1 MGLVRFDEHEEN
13 VIAGQYSA
21 ARGPVLRSE
30 KIEVA
35 KIRFAKGEGAQWHAH
50 PEEQVIYVLRGRLEV
65 NLGEDPILEA
75 VYRRLGYV
83 GAAIE
88 VLNRVGLSD
97 AVLYRARPHEL
108 STGQR
113 ERFRLALLLAERPD
127 LLLIDEFAAH
137 LDVPTARRVALGLGK
152 LCREAGVTLVA
163 ATHRPEVVAA
173 LDPDLLVY
181 VGYGGLTTVPRRGP
195 RT

>member
-1 MGLVRFDEHEEN
+1 MPPGR
-13 VIAGQYSA
+13 
-21 ARGPVLRSE
+21 R
-30 KIEVA
+30 VA
-35 KIRFAKGEGAQWHAH
+35 LG
-50 PEEQVIYVLRGRLEV
+50 
-65 NLGEDPILEA
+65 LGEREGDLGEAPILEA
-75 VYRRLGYV
+75 VCRRVKDV

-127 LLLIDEFAAH
+127 LLLIDEFAAQ

>member
-1 MGLVRFDEHEEN
+1 
-13 VIAGQYSA
+13 
-21 ARGPVLRSE
+21 
-30 KIEVA
+30 
-35 KIRFAKGEGAQWHAH
+35 
-50 PEEQVIYVLRGRLEV
+50 
-65 NLGEDPILEA
+65 
-75 VYRRLGYV
+75 
-83 GAAIE
+83 
-88 VLNRVGLSD
+88 
-97 AVLYRARPHEL
+97 
-108 STGQR
+108 
-113 ERFRLALLLAERPD
+113 LALLLAERPD